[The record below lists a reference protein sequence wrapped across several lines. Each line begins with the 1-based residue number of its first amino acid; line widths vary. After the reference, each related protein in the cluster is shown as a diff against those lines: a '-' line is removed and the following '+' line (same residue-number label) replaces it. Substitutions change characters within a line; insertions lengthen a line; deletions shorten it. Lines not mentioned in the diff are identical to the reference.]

1 MLDCVIYI
9 CVGKTYLEE
18 NPSLFRSVFNGFKVL
33 AFLFCVFNFGV
44 GLAIFNNVKSFVLS
58 NQNRNMFK

>member
-1 MLDCVIYI
+1 MLDCVVYF

-44 GLAIFNNVKSFVLS
+44 GPAIFNNVKSFVS
-58 NQNRNMFK
+58 